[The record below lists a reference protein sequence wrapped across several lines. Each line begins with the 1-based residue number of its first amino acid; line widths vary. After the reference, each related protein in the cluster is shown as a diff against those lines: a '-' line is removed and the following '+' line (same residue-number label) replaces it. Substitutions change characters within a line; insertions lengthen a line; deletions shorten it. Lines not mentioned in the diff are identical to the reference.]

1 MVFRVN
7 ILGMHRENMR
17 RQILPAR
24 ILPIEI
30 YVKATC
36 GVQFIPI
43 FMVHI
48 LNIRR
53 ILIKKDYG
61 VCQLFRVVTFGYDL
75 RIRAGID
82 GLAAIVKGTFDLDP
96 AEEGTIFLFCGRR
109 TDRIKALLFEGDGW
123 LLCYKRLTGTGRF
136 QWPRNEREALALTPQ
151 QYRWLMEGL
160 SVEQKKLI
168 SPLKP
173 ELY

>member
-43 FMVHI
+43 FMGSITKSVGFGI
-48 LNIRR
+48 AVITPA
-53 ILIKKDYG
+53 DG
-61 VCQLFRVVTFGYDL
+61 V
-75 RIRAGID
+75 
-82 GLAAIVKGTFDLDP
+82 
-96 AEEGTIFLFCGRR
+96 E
-109 TDRIKALLFEGDGW
+109 
-123 LLCYKRLTGTGRF
+123 
-136 QWPRNEREALALTPQ
+136 
-151 QYRWLMEGL
+151 
-160 SVEQKKLI
+160 
-168 SPLKP
+168 
-173 ELY
+173 